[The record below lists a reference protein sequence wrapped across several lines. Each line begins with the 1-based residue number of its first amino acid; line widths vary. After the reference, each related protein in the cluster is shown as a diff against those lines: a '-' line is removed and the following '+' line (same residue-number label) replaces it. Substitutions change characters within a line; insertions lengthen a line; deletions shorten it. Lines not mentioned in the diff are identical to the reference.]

1 LGWDD
6 PLKEG
11 METHHS
17 ILAWKNPTDRGAW
30 SATVQRVTKGLT
42 RLKGLSMH
50 ACIEMGN
57 TKKGAGGILLEG
69 KVIDSF

>member
-1 LGWDD
+1 
-6 PLKEG
+6 
-11 METHHS
+11 M
-17 ILAWKNPTDRGAW
+17 DRGAW
-30 SATVQRVTKGLT
+30 WAIVQRVTKGLT
-42 RLKGLSMH
+42 QLKGLSMH